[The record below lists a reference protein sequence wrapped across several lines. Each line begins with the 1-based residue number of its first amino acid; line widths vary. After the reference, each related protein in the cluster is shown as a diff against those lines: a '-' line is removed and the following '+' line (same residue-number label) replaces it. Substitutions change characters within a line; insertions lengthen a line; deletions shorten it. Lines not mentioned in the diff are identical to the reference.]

1 MKKST
6 KITLGIVLAAMISSG
21 GFVYAS
27 FNGVPWKKVQVAQE
41 LEKHVEKRYNTD
53 VEVVDKYYNFK
64 DGSYG
69 ATFKVQEDKKEFTFA
84 AEKTGSGN
92 YLDYYVEELWTSQL
106 KEDSEPIIKQSFKN
120 LPIESYDYIFIYGI
134 ADELQIKND
143 NIPNYKNVNSK
154 LDLVLRLQDYW
165 SEETKKKG
173 INETY
178 TLIQELKKRGIDNI
192 GLIIYYK
199 ERSNEQDKGHFYG
212 ISFEA
217 EDLKMVHTKEDVEKY
232 FIEL

>member
-1 MKKST
+1 ME
-6 KITLGIVLAAMISSG
+6 
-21 GFVYAS
+21 
-27 FNGVPWKKVQVAQE
+27 KVKVSQE
-41 LEKHVEKRYNTD
+41 LEKHVENKYNIN

-69 ATFKVQEDKKEFTFA
+69 ATFKVHGDQGEFTFNSD
-84 AEKTGSGN
+84 KVSSGK
-92 YLDYYVEELWTSQL
+92 YLDYYVEELWKSQL
-106 KEDSEPIIKQSFKN
+106 KKESDPIIKRSFKS
-120 LPIESYDYIFIYGI
+120 LPIESYDYFFIYGI
-134 ADELQIKND
+134 ADELQIKSD
-143 NIPNYKNVNSK
+143 NIPNYKKVNSK

-178 TLIQELKKRGIDNI
+178 TLIQELKKKGIDNI

-199 ERSNEQDKGHFYG
+199 ERSDEQEKGHFYG

-217 EDLKMVHTKEDVEKY
+217 GDLKMVHTKEDVEKY
-232 FIEL
+232 FIEF

>member
-1 MKKST
+1 MA
-6 KITLGIVLAAMISSG
+6 II
-21 GFVYAS
+21 
-27 FNGVPWKKVQVAQE
+27 W
-41 LEKHVEKRYNTD
+41 
-53 VEVVDKYYNFK
+53 
-64 DGSYG
+64 
-69 ATFKVQEDKKEFTFA
+69 
-84 AEKTGSGN
+84 
-92 YLDYYVEELWTSQL
+92 DYYVEELWTSQL

-199 ERSNEQDKGHFYG
+199 ERSNEQEKGHFYG